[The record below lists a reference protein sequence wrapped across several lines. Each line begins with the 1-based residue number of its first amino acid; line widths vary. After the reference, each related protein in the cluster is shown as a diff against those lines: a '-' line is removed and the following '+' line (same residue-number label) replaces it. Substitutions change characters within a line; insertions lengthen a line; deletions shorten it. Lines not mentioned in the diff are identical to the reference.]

1 MPLSNIPKVWLLF
14 AFGAVACENGDRV
27 GGGGGDVAEAG
38 KSGAGRDGSSGESA
52 NSGESGAGG
61 AAQVGGATGTGGA
74 GAHAGS
80 GGAGAEAGNVV
91 GASGGMGAR
100 GETGEAGTGGEGTA
114 AGSGA
119 GGTNAGTGGL
129 PWPVGPAACV
139 SLDDENDAG
148 SDSGDSGAARL
159 AAVGATAR
167 STRGVAVPC
176 TISVEESLGAV
187 PTVGIVSFSVSGLS
201 DISRAQIDF
210 YPVSGGRTLT
220 APVDLTSERYR
231 TLLLGMKGATR
242 YAYRIAVTGSTG
254 TCTSPEYTITTGP
267 VPADVKPMNVT
278 FQNAGARAQ
287 GFIVA
292 STGFAFNGPI
302 QREHHYVYIVDTD
315 GDPVWWAVLP
325 GYSTSARMSFD
336 AREVYVNVG
345 AALWSVSLEDAV
357 ARDLELASHHDV
369 TALPDGGLAT
379 FDGESLIEREADG
392 TVITVVPDV
401 AALYGSATEAHLNA
415 LHYYAWDDSYTVSAL
430 FGKLFLKITRQ
441 GELVWQLGGIPP
453 ADPSKHFAPAQL
465 IAGGNHGHQ
474 LMPDGTFVF
483 FNNYGAGCGLRSGV
497 LGFELDPRTRF
508 ANALF
513 AYGLGHI
520 SEHLG
525 DVQRLPN
532 GNYLMTSSERGQF
545 VEFTPAGEVVARLE
559 TDEVGYVEFRESL
572 YGPPLY

>member
-1 MPLSNIPKVWLLF
+1 MPLSNILKGCLF
-14 AFGAVACENGDRV
+14 LGFGAVACGNSDGARS
-27 GGGGGDVAEAG
+27 GGNVAEAG
-38 KSGAGRDGSSGESA
+38 KPGAGRDGSSGES
-52 NSGESGAGG
+52 GAGG
-61 AAQVGGATGTGGA
+61 GAPRGGAAGATGGA
-74 GAHAGS
+74 GAHGGS
-80 GGAGAEAGNVV
+80 GGAGAEAGNVAV
-91 GASGGMGAR
+91 GGSSGIGASG
-100 GETGEAGTGGEGTA
+100 ESGEAGTGGEGTA
-114 AGSGA
+114 AGGAAGGGA

-139 SLDDENDAG
+139 SLDDESDAG
-148 SDSGDSGAARL
+148 SDAARL
-159 AAVGATAR
+159 AALGETAH
-167 STRGVAVPC
+167 SPRGVAVPC
-176 TISVEESLGAV
+176 TISVEESLGVV

-201 DISRAQIDF
+201 DISSAQIDF

-220 APVDLTSERYR
+220 APVDLTSEGYR

-267 VPADVKPMNVT
+267 VPADVKPMSVT

-302 QREHHYVYIVDTD
+302 QREQHYVYIVDTD
-315 GDPVWWAVLP
+315 GDPVWWAIVP
-325 GYSTSARMSFD
+325 DYSTSARMSFD
-336 AREVYVNVG
+336 AREVYVNLRG
-345 AALWSVSLEDAV
+345 ALWSVRLEDAV

-392 TVITVVPDV
+392 TVITVVPNV

-430 FGKLFLKITRQ
+430 FGNLFLKITRQ

-513 AYGLGHI
+513 AYGLAHL